1 MRILYLCH
9 RIPYPPNKG
18 EKIRAFHQIKAI
30 AERHEVDLFTLADQA
45 ADLSHQEALHQYCRE
60 VTVVPIEGRS
70 AKLATL
76 PFLLTSKPL
85 SLAYFR
91 SAELDL
97 RIRRAT
103 SRRSYD
109 RIMVFCSSMAQ
120 YVWHVSHIPV
130 LVDLVDVDSD
140 KWMQYAAFRR
150 FPFSVVYQREG
161 RYLKQYEKEL
171 YHRFP
176 AIAVTTEREAQ
187 LVKQA
192 CNSAFVHVIPNGVDT
207 NYFDPPSALVNS
219 PDPVITFVG
228 DMAYYPNEKAALF
241 FGREVFPL
249 IRKSFPKVQFFVVGR
264 DPSREVRN
272 LERTPGI
279 KVTGTVGDVR
289 PYLTQT
295 TVSVAPLSIATGIQN
310 KILESMAYERP
321 VVATSRAAQGLS
333 KPVAELVETGD
344 GAEELAAKAIG
355 LLSDVSFA
363 RRRGAESRQRVLAEY
378 SWKRSSEQLL
388 QILEQPSIDGKFL
401 HRELNSQFA
410 TVEGKLP
417 H

>member
-18 EKIRAFHQIKAI
+18 EKIRAFHQLKAI

-45 ADLSHQEALHQYCRE
+45 TDLSHWEALHQYCRE

-70 AKLATL
+70 AKLAAL
-76 PFLLTSKPL
+76 PFLLTRKPL
-85 SLAYFR
+85 TLAYFQ

-103 SRRSYD
+103 AHRSYD
-109 RIMVFCSSMAQ
+109 RIMIFCSSMAQ

-150 FPFSVVYQREG
+150 FPFSAVYQREG
-161 RYLKQYEKEL
+161 RCLKQYEQDL
-171 YHRFP
+171 YRRFP
-176 AIAVTTEREAQ
+176 TIAVTTEREAQ
-187 LVKQA
+187 LVRHSCGA
-192 CNSAFVHVIPNGVDT
+192 ASVHVIPNGVDT
-207 NYFDPPSALVNS
+207 DYFHPPSPLAHS
-219 PDPVITFVG
+219 PEPIITFVG
-228 DMAYYPNEKAALF
+228 DMAYYPNERAALF
-241 FGREVFPL
+241 FAREVFPL

-272 LERTPGI
+272 LQRIPGMV
-279 KVTGTVGDVR
+279 VTGTVADVR

-295 TVSVAPLSIATGIQN
+295 TVSVAPLTIATGIQN

-333 KPVAELVETGD
+333 KPVADLVETGD
-344 GAEELAAKAIG
+344 SAEELAAKTLE
-355 LLSDVSFA
+355 LLSDVSLA

-378 SWKRSSEQLL
+378 SWKRSNERLL
-388 QILEQPSIDGKFL
+388 QVLEQPNIGGWKANCL
-401 HRELNSQFA
+401 TKR
-410 TVEGKLP
+410 
-417 H
+417 